1 MVSAGAVVVFWLRAG
16 GASPA
21 FWSATAGGA
30 ARGPATASAGRARG
44 GRAAPRELSFA
55 GGGVAMGKLHKQWQ
69 VQLFSA
75 CRGSR
80 RSEDFQDTKLRLLLE
95 RGASIA
101 VGVSPL
107 LILCGDRREA
117 DEFSPNAEALQ
128 LLLSH
133 GCDIMETGGRGKN
146 AVELLDLHLRTLQD
160 RISENP
166 DIEWLKNRV
175 FELQSMMS
183 VLALASTSLLKSAHE
198 EIGSLKKDA
207 EQRPGASKRTAA
219 GKAKKKKAR
228 S

>member
-1 MVSAGAVVVFWLRAG
+1 
-16 GASPA
+16 
-21 FWSATAGGA
+21 
-30 ARGPATASAGRARG
+30 
-44 GRAAPRELSFA
+44 
-55 GGGVAMGKLHKQWQ
+55 
-69 VQLFSA
+69 
-75 CRGSR
+75 
-80 RSEDFQDTKLRLLLE
+80 
-95 RGASIA
+95 
-101 VGVSPL
+101 
-107 LILCGDRREA
+107 
-117 DEFSPNAEALQ
+117 
-128 LLLSH
+128 
-133 GCDIMETGGRGKN
+133 METGGRGKN

-183 VLALASTSLLKSAHE
+183 ALALASTKLLKSAHE